1 MVCLFT
7 VSVTIVSAQR
17 YGLKAGVN
25 VSDVVITNYINADAE
40 SDYRMKTGLHA
51 GIYADVDITEKISL
65 SAEIMYSNKGVR
77 AADKIHLHY
86 INIPLLT
93 LYRVTDNI
101 LAEFGPELGYLLMAR
116 SRYGNIGNTW
126 NNKLD
131 VGLDAGIRITFSKK
145 FTSGLR
151 YYAGF
156 SSVIDSI
163 DESGTNNVPTE
174 EAIKYQNRVLQLSL
188 YYNLGEIGIPR
199 K

>member
-1 MVCLFT
+1 MT
-7 VSVTIVSAQR
+7 WAQR
-17 YGLKAGVN
+17 YGLKAGLN

-40 SDYRMKTGLHA
+40 SDYQMKTGVH
-51 GIYADVDITEKISL
+51 GGFYGDVNITEKISL
-65 SAEIMYSNKGVR
+65 AAELMYSNKGVK
-77 AADKIHLHY
+77 AADRINLHY

-93 LYRVTDNI
+93 LYHITDKF
-101 LAEFGPELGYLLMAR
+101 LAELGPELGYLLMAR
-116 SRYGNIGNTW
+116 SRHGNVGNTW

-131 VGLDAGIRITFSKK
+131 VGLDAGIRIIISDKLM
-145 FTSGLR
+145 SGLR

-163 DESGTNNVPTE
+163 DESGTNNVPSE

-188 YYNLGEIGIPR
+188 YYNLGEIGVPR